1 MALTTD
7 ANAQQQQQTTLDTL
21 LDQHLNALRVKGHS
35 DYTVRNRL
43 VHIRF
48 FLRWCGERGITVPAQ
63 ITASVLQQYAQYAF
77 EYRKRN
83 GEPLTVASRHAR
95 LVPLRVWF
103 RWMLRQSLITA
114 RLADEIELPRLGRP
128 LPRNILSAQEVE
140 RVMSQPNVRTP
151 IGLRDRAIL
160 ELLYSTGIRR
170 LELVRLKLHDLQL
183 DRKLIFVRE
192 GKGKRDRYVPIGA
205 RAATWVRRY
214 VREAR
219 PALSGA
225 LAADA
230 VFLSRNGGPLSRDH
244 LTWIARRYITSAKLG
259 KSGACHLFRH
269 TMATLMH
276 ENGADIRCVQQILGH
291 ADIKTTQIY
300 TQVAIRTL
308 QRVHAETHPAEF
320 RA

>member
-1 MALTTD
+1 MALTTKTF
-7 ANAQQQQQTTLDTL
+7 AQRQQQTTLDTL
-21 LDQHLNALRVKGHS
+21 LDQHLTALRVRGYS

-48 FLRWCGERGITVPAQ
+48 FLRWCGERGITASAH
-63 ITASVLQQYAQYAF
+63 ITASILRQYAQYTF

-83 GEPLTVASRHAR
+83 GGPLTVASRHAR

-103 RWMLRQSLITA
+103 RWMLRQGLITVS
-114 RLADEIELPRLGRP
+114 LADEIELPRLGRP
-128 LPRNILSAQEVE
+128 LPRNILSSLEVE
-140 RVMSQPNVRTP
+140 HVMSQPNVRTP

-170 LELVRLKLHDLQL
+170 LELVHLKLRDLQL

-192 GKGKRDRYVPIGA
+192 GKGKRDRYVPLGT
-205 RAATWVRRY
+205 RAAIWVGPY
-214 VREAR
+214 VLQAR
-219 PALSGA
+219 PALASA
-225 LAADA
+225 LADDT
-230 VFLSRNGGPLSRDH
+230 VFLSRYGGPLSRDH
-244 LTWIARRYITSAKLG
+244 LTWIVRRYIASAKLG

-276 ENGADIRCVQQILGH
+276 ENGADIRCIQQILGH

-300 TQVAIRTL
+300 TQVAIRRL
-308 QRVHAETHPAEF
+308 QRVHAETHPAG
-320 RA
+320 

>member
-7 ANAQQQQQTTLDTL
+7 TTTQRPQRPTLNTL
-21 LDQHLNALRVKGHS
+21 LGQHLNALQVRGYS
-35 DYTVRNRL
+35 GYTVRNRF

-48 FLRWCGERGITVPAQ
+48 FLRWCEERGITLPAQ
-63 ITASVLQQYAQYAF
+63 ITASILQQYAQYTF
-77 EYRKRN
+77 EYRKKN
-83 GEPLTVASRHAR
+83 GGPLTVASRHAR

-103 RWMLRQSLITA
+103 RWMLRQGLITA
-114 RLADEIELPRLGRP
+114 SLADEIELPRLGRP

-140 RVMSQPNVRTP
+140 RVMSQPDVRTP

-183 DRKLIFVRE
+183 DRQLIFVRE

-214 VREAR
+214 VLQAR
-219 PALSGA
+219 PAIASA
-225 LAADA
+225 LAADT
-230 VFLSRNGGPLSRDH
+230 VFLSRYGGPLSRDH
-244 LTWIARRYITSAKLG
+244 LTWIARRYIASAKLG

-276 ENGADIRCVQQILGH
+276 ENGADIRCIQQMLGH

-308 QRVHAETHPAEF
+308 QRVHAETHPAE
-320 RA
+320 RRS

>member
-7 ANAQQQQQTTLDTL
+7 TNAQRQQPPTLDIL
-21 LDQHLNALRVKGHS
+21 LYQHLNALQVRGYS

-48 FLRWCGERGITVPAQ
+48 FLRWCRKRGIAVTAQ
-63 ITASVLQQYAQYAF
+63 ITSSILQQYAQYTF
-77 EYRKRN
+77 DYRKRN

-103 RWMLRQSLITA
+103 RWMLRQGLITA
-114 RLADEIELPRLGRP
+114 GLADEIELPRLGRP
-128 LPRNILSAQEVE
+128 LPRNILSSLEVE
-140 RVMSQPNVRTP
+140 HVMSQPDVTAP

-192 GKGKRDRYVPIGA
+192 GKGKRDRYIPIGT
-205 RAATWVRRY
+205 RADTWVRRY
-214 VREAR
+214 VLQAR
-219 PALSGA
+219 PALASA
-225 LAADA
+225 LVADT
-230 VFLSRNGGPLSRDH
+230 VFLSRYGGPLSRDH
-244 LTWIARRYITSAKLG
+244 LTWIARRYVASARLG

-276 ENGADIRCVQQILGH
+276 ENGADIRCIQQMLGH

-308 QRVHAETHPAEF
+308 QRVHAETHPAEL
-320 RA
+320 